1 MEEHGVVVE
10 DKGMTVVVKTER
22 GSSCEG
28 CASKRSCHSVGET
41 EMLIEVRNT
50 VGAVVGQEVVF
61 TVGAASVMKAG
72 VLFYL
77 VPVLSF
83 IFGVVLGQTVAVK
96 IFPNENPDLVSG
108 VLGVILLALS
118 FFGLKIYSR
127 RLEKDRSFR
136 PRILRVV

>member
-10 DKGMTVVVKTER
+10 DKGATVVVKTVR
-22 GSSCEG
+22 GSSCES
-28 CASKRSCHSVGET
+28 CASKRSCQTMGET
-41 EMLIEVRNT
+41 EMLIEVQNT
-50 VGAVVGQEVVF
+50 VGARVGQNVVF

-72 VLFYL
+72 MLFYL

-83 IFGVVLGQTVAVK
+83 IFGVVLGQTVAIKV
-96 IFPNENPDLVSG
+96 FPNQNPDLVSG
-108 VLGVILLALS
+108 LLGVILLAVS

-127 RLEKDRSFR
+127 RLEKDSSFR